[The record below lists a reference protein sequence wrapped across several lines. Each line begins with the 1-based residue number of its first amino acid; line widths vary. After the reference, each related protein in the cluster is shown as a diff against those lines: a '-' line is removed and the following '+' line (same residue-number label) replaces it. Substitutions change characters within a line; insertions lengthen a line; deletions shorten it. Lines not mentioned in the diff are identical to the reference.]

1 MGCIPTSVIK
11 NYAEAAGY
19 ANLDEESL
27 LVLSR
32 DCEYKIRL
40 LIQEARKFMSHSR
53 RTKLTVEDLNFAL
66 DQFGEQPLL
75 GYDGLEALQF
85 KPVQAGQAGLSTSSL
100 PSAGMVWVVPG
111 EEVSLEDVLAEPLP
125 KAPQP
130 ITLSGHWLAIEG
142 VQPQIPEN
150 PSINDKI
157 KMGLVPS
164 TSAIGGDGGEAVE
177 KLMAEG
183 AMPVNVFGPL
193 PRKTVVE
200 EAEVKPLVK
209 HVLSKEH
216 QLYFDTITN
225 DLSSTNEAKVEAAI
239 AALGRDAG
247 LQQLVPYFI
256 QFIAELVPKSL
267 RDSSRLLVLIRMLK
281 SLFFN
286 EHLLLE
292 PYLHQ
297 MMPPILTCIV
307 GKRLCDDVE
316 KDQRHWRL
324 REEASNLLASI
335 LSRYSS
341 VYQSLMPR
349 VVKSLTKGLLGTLPD
364 DPPALTSQFGSIL
377 AFSLI
382 DPHCVETIVLPHAQ
396 RIYEDAVKAGG
407 TCGNAVITALLER
420 CQFPP
425 PTS

>member
-40 LIQEARKFMSHSR
+40 LIQEARKYMTHSR
-53 RTKLTVEDLNFAL
+53 RTKLTVEDLNYAL
-66 DQFGEQPLL
+66 EQFGEQPLF

-111 EEVSLEDVLAEPLP
+111 EEVNLEDVLAEPLP

-164 TSAIGGDGGEAVE
+164 TSVSTTAAEGTDAVE
-177 KLMAEG
+177 KMMTEG
-183 AMPVNVFGPL
+183 TMPVNVFGPL

-216 QLYFDTITN
+216 QLYFDTITT
-225 DLSSTNEAKVEAAI
+225 DLSSGNESKVEAAI
-239 AALGRDAG
+239 SALGRDAG
-247 LQQLVPYFI
+247 LQQLVPYFV
-256 QFIAELVPKSL
+256 QFVAELVPKSL
-267 RDSSRLLVLIRMLK
+267 RDSARLLVLIRMLK

-324 REEASNLLASI
+324 REESSSLLASI
-335 LSRYSS
+335 LSRYSA

-364 DPPALTSQFGSIL
+364 DPPALTSQYGAIL
-377 AFSLI
+377 AFSMI
-382 DPHCVETIVLPHAQ
+382 DPHCIETIVLPHAQ
-396 RIYEDAVKAGG
+396 RIYGDALKAGG
-407 TCGNAVITALLER
+407 ACGNAVITALRER
-420 CQFPP
+420 CKFNPQ
-425 PTS
+425 